1 MTDAQGPASF
11 GRVDSDGTVY
21 VTTAEGERAVGQVP
35 DVSADEALSFFVRR
49 YEALELEVTL
59 LEQRLSSGLV
69 SPEDARKAIASVNRS
84 VKDAHA
90 VGDLAALASRLDA
103 LAPKLTEATEARRAE
118 RARQNEATRAAKETM
133 VGEAEK
139 LAEGNDWRG
148 GVNRFRALLEEWKAL
163 PRIDRATDDALWHRF
178 SSART
183 TYTRRRKA
191 QFAEQSVKWDAAR
204 ATKEKIIAEAR
215 ELADSTDWGP
225 TAGAFRDLMSRW
237 RAAGSAQR
245 DADEKLW
252 TEFRGLQDQFFNA
265 RTQAQSVQDAEFVG
279 NLGAKEELL
288 AKAEADILPV
298 SDPGEARTAYRQ
310 FLQEYN
316 ELGKVPRDAMRPLDN
331 RLRKL
336 ETAVKDAEAAE
347 WKRTDP
353 EARQRAEETVAM
365 LSAEIDKLQ
374 EKIAKAQSRGDASAV
389 KKAEDS
395 VAAYTTWLDQARA
408 TLADFTR

>member
-1 MTDAQGPASF
+1 M
-11 GRVDSDGTVY
+11 
-21 VTTAEGERAVGQVP
+21 
-35 DVSADEALSFFVRR
+35 
-49 YEALELEVTL
+49 
-59 LEQRLSSGLV
+59 
-69 SPEDARKAIASVNRS
+69 
-84 VKDAHA
+84 
-90 VGDLAALASRLDA
+90 DA